1 MGGNIVQERRF
12 KMITQPPR
20 GGLREGLKFGYVDV
34 PAVMTEKDRPFLDEL
49 TEVSLQLQKE
59 IRKDTIEGLK
69 IINTHFTSGGKE
81 VAARVYIPEGE
92 ETYPML
98 MYYHGGGFAIRNIE
112 CFDYIHRYLA
122 RNAKTVVVSAEY
134 DLSPEAKFPVAVQQC
149 FDGLLWAREHAKDWN
164 ADASRD
170 AVAGDSAGGNLSAV
184 MCLMCRDQGIAV
196 PAKQILIY
204 PAVDQSLQSDRE
216 SERLYGTGY
225 NLDFNHMVSYGKAY
239 VKSDEDL
246 LNPYVSPLFAENLE
260 GMPKAYFLQA
270 ECDILTD
277 QGLEYAQRLKEA
289 GTEVEYRIFT
299 GVPHDFLF
307 FAFPESYEAYDLV
320 CRWLRE

>member
-1 MGGNIVQERRF
+1 MQSGKY

-20 GGLREGLKFGYVDV
+20 GGLREGLSFGYVDV

-49 TEVSLQLQKE
+49 TAVSLNLQKE

-69 IINTHFTSGGKE
+69 IIDTHFSSGEKE
-81 VAARVYIPEGE
+81 VAARVYIPG
-92 ETYPML
+92 TKGPHPLL

-122 RNAKTVVVSAEY
+122 KNSGCVLVSVEY
-134 DLSPEAKFPVAVQQC
+134 DLSPEAKFPVAAKQC
-149 FDGLLWAREHAKDWN
+149 FDGLIWARKNAGNWD

-184 MCLMCRDQGIAV
+184 MCLMCRDQGIEV
-196 PAKQILIY
+196 PKKQILIY
-204 PAVDQSLQSDRE
+204 PAVDQCLKTGRE
-216 SERLYGTGY
+216 SEKLYGIGY
-225 NLDFNHMVSYGKAY
+225 NLDFKHMVSYGRAY
-239 VKSDEDL
+239 VKNDEDL
-246 LNPYVSPLFAENLE
+246 MNPYVSPLFAENLK
-260 GMPKAYFLQA
+260 GMPKAYFVQA
-270 ECDILTD
+270 ECDILID
-277 QGLEYAQRLKEA
+277 QGLEYAKRLQDA
-289 GTEVEYRIFT
+289 GTEVKYKIFT